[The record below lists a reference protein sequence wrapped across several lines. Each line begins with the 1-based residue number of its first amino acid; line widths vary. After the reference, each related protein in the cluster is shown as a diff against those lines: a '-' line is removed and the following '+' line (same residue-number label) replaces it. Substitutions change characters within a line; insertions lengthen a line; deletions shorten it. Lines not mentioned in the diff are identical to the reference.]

1 MNITADTNVLVRLLT
16 EDDLHQSRVA
26 IQTLNQASSVVISL
40 HSLCELVWVL
50 GRGYQVA
57 RTDIASVI
65 RQLMNTANVVVNK
78 SAVEAGLQLF
88 DAGGDFADGI
98 IAYDGRLQGGN
109 TFVSFDKK
117 AVNLLKQL
125 GHTTQRL
132 K

>member
-109 TFVSFDKK
+109 TLFP
-117 AVNLLKQL
+117 LTRKQSIC
-125 GHTTQRL
+125 
-132 K
+132 